1 MAARPFC
8 LILEYSYPFEL
19 QPVARCGCWRDQPL
33 PTVRI
38 VFPEPDF
45 GRNINSRFAKDLDA
59 YQEVLAFKAVQGND
73 RRGREDQFLRPRPSR
88 RYLF

>member
-1 MAARPFC
+1 MG
-8 LILEYSYPFEL
+8 
-19 QPVARCGCWRDQPL
+19 VGRDQPL

-59 YQEVLAFKAVQGND
+59 YQNLLTVRAVQGND
-73 RRGREDQFLRPRPSR
+73 RRGT
-88 RYLF
+88 